1 MDPLFNKKY
10 ILKYKI
16 FWSICGILLAAN
28 LIFYVSVIK
37 GQKIAITDLQKQYSD
52 TRQLRSRDLTEKD
65 PLLELKTAR
74 QSWQEF
80 TAKLPPI
87 TMVTFG
93 IKELIKIIGQY
104 ESSNTKLIFRP
115 EQVALL
121 ELWKYSTEITI
132 TDKYENSRKLLAE
145 IQNSPNLFCIEN
157 LSITQSKTEGKV
169 DLTLGITTYSRL
181 DDDNNQ

>member
-1 MDPLFNKKY
+1 MDSLFNKKH

-16 FWSICGILLAAN
+16 FWSICGTLIAVN
-28 LIFYVSVIK
+28 LIFYVSVIN
-37 GQKIAITDLQKQYSD
+37 GQKITITDLQKQYSD
-52 TRQLRSRDLTEKD
+52 TRQLRSRDLTGKD
-65 PLLELKTAR
+65 PLFELETAR
-74 QSWQEF
+74 QSWQKF

-93 IKELIKIIGQY
+93 IKELIRIIDRY
-104 ESSNTKLIFRP
+104 ESSNTKLIFKP
-115 EQVALL
+115 EKVDLL

-132 TDKYENSRKLLAE
+132 TDTYENGRKLLAE

-157 LSITQSKTEGKV
+157 LSITKSKTEGKV

-181 DDDNNQ
+181 DNDKNQ